1 MSMNIHCGD
10 QVHEGIVQSNR
21 AYVHVHILVEKVL
34 NAIESNDTTEL
45 RELIAHV
52 KSEYPDEWQ
61 EMETQNTDGRND
73 NEHDMDS

>member
-1 MSMNIHCGD
+1 MNIHCGD

-34 NAIESNDTTEL
+34 NAIESNDSTEL

-61 EMETQNTDGRND
+61 DESDVDVDDD
-73 NEHDMDS
+73 NREGVADDPQ